1 MVRRLTLNFLNIAMA
16 AAAIFALLSVAPLD
30 KLIFVLNGVFIGTGV
45 ALVVSFAPLLW
56 NALAGV
62 RPYDRVRQMTL
73 AWAVVWLG
81 IFLQTSTSVY
91 QNASADDINQMY
103 VYALYKI
110 LFIIGAVMQQTAPD
124 FGLGIFYGRDR
135 KVLWTSFLIG
145 GFVAL
150 LVFMAQEDNWLIT
163 TVKAG
168 GLWIP

>member
-16 AAAIFALLSVAPLD
+16 AAAIFALLAVAPLAVAPLD

-91 QNASADDINQMY
+91 RNASADDVKQM
-103 VYALYKI
+103 
-110 LFIIGAVMQQTAPD
+110 
-124 FGLGIFYGRDR
+124 
-135 KVLWTSFLIG
+135 
-145 GFVAL
+145 
-150 LVFMAQEDNWLIT
+150 
-163 TVKAG
+163 
-168 GLWIP
+168 